1 MITIFNRKEVYST
14 YSMESQA
21 KARAALERH
30 GIDYIIDT
38 TGGMARNY
46 GSGPIA
52 VGRFGTNPL
61 NNIQYRIY
69 VKKTDIDRAAAAIE
83 GKLDR
88 L

>member
-30 GIDYIIDT
+30 GIDYVIST
-38 TGGMARNY
+38 TGDMARNY

-52 VGRFGTNPL
+52 VRSHKKHSVPHLCEEEGYRSGRRGH
-61 NNIQYRIY
+61 
-69 VKKTDIDRAAAAIE
+69 
-83 GKLDR
+83 
-88 L
+88 